1 MAVQTLSNII
11 VRLNTVFCNNI
22 LQVDRAG
29 QTFAA
34 QPVKQEKCD
43 QWKLDISELVSP
55 SANSSSL
62 HYSQVHYCTEKRV
75 VPGVPLPTVVPA
87 KKRIL
92 PVDKV
97 TPVFTLK
104 V

>member
-43 QWKLDISELVSP
+43 QWKLDINELVSP
-55 SANSSSL
+55 SANSSSF
-62 HYSQVHYCTEKRV
+62 HYS
-75 VPGVPLPTVVPA
+75 
-87 KKRIL
+87 
-92 PVDKV
+92 
-97 TPVFTLK
+97 
-104 V
+104 